1 MLKKADILR
10 RTPSYAIF
18 IRWRF
23 HRFPHN
29 VRRHCIA
36 HHSFYCYSLYMIS
49 NLVLL
54 KEGSDVI
61 QSEEF
66 EEFYDILD
74 DVESDLRKLKTKKT
88 GIEGGLEVS
97 LFLL

>member
-1 MLKKADILR
+1 
-10 RTPSYAIF
+10 
-18 IRWRF
+18 
-23 HRFPHN
+23 
-29 VRRHCIA
+29 
-36 HHSFYCYSLYMIS
+36 MIS